1 MRLAVV
7 TILRNEIDIVRPFL
21 SHIAALFDHAVL
33 LDHGSVDGTDMLVA
47 AACAE
52 RPNWNFWRIDVPG
65 HHQAL
70 FSSFAMRHLFDRQG
84 VDVVVFLDADEFID
98 VPDRPTLCRAL
109 QSVSGERTAGLF
121 EWVDCLPAR
130 LDAPALQLNDPIWV
144 KSSTVPFTKAV
155 VSRQFYEATGRALR
169 PSSGNHTIE
178 PRDGGPIAYH
188 TIGRLLHLPARSVR
202 QFRQKIITGSLAVLA
217 RSDTAP
223 HESTHWFEILRRLAD
238 ADLTSSDLI
247 HLASQYGST
256 PTSWN
261 SVTIDDLQPL
271 GFSLRRLSVAGQ
283 RLNLPDVSTSPRP
296 WQVMAAVLC
305 EWRADDGEGL
315 ELELAENVLRK
326 ATSSLDVAPSLE
338 AAGPVE
344 LVLSQA
350 MLAILEAQLARAQQA
365 HASACADVAII
376 RASTSYRITWP
387 LRALTRLVRRQRGPE
402 PVIRAVADVTV
413 VVTSCARH
421 DLLDMTLASFRAHNT
436 DNRVGEV
443 LVVEDGLAA
452 PRQICE
458 RHGARLL
465 CTGARV
471 GQVVAIDM
479 AYAQVDTPLVFHLE
493 DDWEFYRPGFM
504 EPSREVLRVDP
515 SCIVVNLRAWN
526 DLNDQP
532 LSFAAP
538 DRSFGVVATEFRE
551 IWHGFTWN
559 PGLRRMSDYRRLGRY
574 GDKVKA
580 PFDVTGQDRGG
591 AEAGIGALYYKLG
604 YRAVVLEEAGY
615 VRHLGWGRTVGWTQA
630 SSR

>member
-1 MRLAVV
+1 MIQSGSNPPQSRLRR
-7 TILRNEIDIVRPFL
+7 LL
-21 SHIAALFDHAVL
+21 SHV
-33 LDHGSVDGTDMLVA
+33 SSTRPPVVCCVPA
-47 AACAE
+47 AAIT
-52 RPNWNFWRIDVPG
+52 RSSHVMVGRSPIKPSG
-65 HHQAL
+65 H
-70 FSSFAMRHLFDRQG
+70 
-84 VDVVVFLDADEFID
+84 
-98 VPDRPTLCRAL
+98 
-109 QSVSGERTAGLF
+109 
-121 EWVDCLPAR
+121 
-130 LDAPALQLNDPIWV
+130 
-144 KSSTVPFTKAV
+144 
-155 VSRQFYEATGRALR
+155 
-169 PSSGNHTIE
+169 
-178 PRDGGPIAYH
+178 
-188 TIGRLLHLPARSVR
+188 LLHLPARSVR
-202 QFRQKIITGSLAVLA
+202 QFRQKIITGSLAVMA
-217 RSDTAP
+217 RSDNAP
-223 HESTHWFEILRRLAD
+223 HESTHWFEMLRRLAD

-271 GFSLRRLSVAGQ
+271 GFSLRHLSVAGQ
-283 RLNLPDVSTSPRP
+283 YLNLPEIPAPPQP
-296 WQVMAAVLC
+296 WQVIAGVLS
-305 EWRADDGEGL
+305 EWHADHGDEL
-315 ELELAENVLRK
+315 ELELAENILRK
-326 ATSSLDVAPSLE
+326 ATSSLHVAPSLE
-338 AAGPVE
+338 AVEPVE
-344 LVLSQA
+344 LMPSQA
-350 MLAILEAQLARAQQA
+350 RLATLEAYLARAQQA

-387 LRALTRLVRRQRGPE
+387 LRALTRLVRWQRGSE

-421 DLLDMTLASFRAHNT
+421 DLLDVTLASFRACNT
-436 DNRVGEV
+436 DQRVGEV
-443 LVVEDGLAA
+443 LVVEDGLAD

-465 CTGARV
+465 RSGARV

-479 AYAQVDTPLVFHLE
+479 AYARVDTPFVFHLE

-532 LSFAAP
+532 LSFTAP
-538 DRSFGVVATEFRE
+538 DRSFGVVATGFRE

-574 GDKVKA
+574 GDHVKA
-580 PFDVTGQDRGG
+580 PFDVAGQDRGG
-591 AEAGIGALYYKLG
+591 AEAGVGALYYKLG

-630 SSR
+630 TSQ